1 MSEHEDRGLGYRRDL
16 PDVRDLNLHSE
27 PIKAL
32 TRNSKA
38 LKKVAKT
45 LPGAVDLRPW
55 CSPVED
61 QKSLGS
67 CTAHAG
73 VGLLEYYQRRAHGK
87 HIDGSRLFLYKTTR
101 NLMGQ
106 SGDTGAELRDTMKA
120 MVMCGVPPEKYW
132 PYQVSKFDD
141 EPSSFLYSLGNNY
154 QAMKYYRLDPAG
166 IAPAD
171 ALGNIRTYLAANL
184 PSMFGFTVYSSIYSN
199 LGTKGE
205 IPFPGGKVKV
215 VGGHAVIAVGYDD
228 ARMIDGRKGALL
240 IRNSWGTG
248 WGDGGY
254 GWLPYD
260 YVLQGLANDFWALV
274 QADFVDTDI
283 FS

>member
-1 MSEHEDRGLGYRRDL
+1 MSAHEDRGLGYRRDL
-16 PDVRDLNLHSE
+16 PDLRDLSLHSDS
-27 PIKAL
+27 IKKL
-32 TRNSKA
+32 TVQSKA
-38 LKKVAKT
+38 LKKATKAM
-45 LPGAVDLRPW
+45 PGAVDLRPW

-73 VGLLEYYQRRAHGK
+73 VGLLEYYQRRAFGK
-87 HIDGSRLFLYKTTR
+87 HIDGSRLFLYKATR

-106 SGDTGAELRDTMKA
+106 TGDTGAELRDTMKA

-132 PYQVSKFDD
+132 PYHVTKFDD

-166 IAPAD
+166 TAPAD
-171 ALGNIRTYLAANL
+171 ALGNIRTYLAAKL
-184 PSMFGFTVYSSIYSN
+184 PSMFGFTVYGSLYSG
-199 LGTKGE
+199 LGPKGE
-205 IPFPGGKVKV
+205 IPFPSGKDKV

-228 ARMIDGRKGALL
+228 ARTIGGRKGALL
-240 IRNSWGTG
+240 IRNSLGTG

-254 GWLPYD
+254 GWIPYD
-260 YVLQGLANDFWALV
+260 FVLQGLANDFWALV
-274 QADFVDTDI
+274 HADFVDTDI
-283 FS
+283 FA